1 HGMTAGCLTAALALV
16 LFIDD
21 ADARRRRDVAI
32 ALGLALGW
40 AVVSEFQAVIPAAL
54 IGILAL
60 SRAAGA
66 PASEARAF
74 LWRLVAAGA
83 VCALVLFTYNALAFG
98 NPLHLGY
105 QSEEQFEAM
114 RRGFFGISRP
124 EWWRLR
130 ELLVGSYR
138 GLLPLWPLAAL
149 MPIGLVIAAGERRR
163 RPTALVALAIGVYYV
178 VLNASYHYWE
188 GGWAYGPRQIMSG
201 VPFFAL
207 GLAPLWD

>member
-66 PASEARAF
+66 PASAARAF
-74 LWRLVAAGA
+74 LWRLGAGGA

-98 NPLHLGY
+98 KPLHAGY
-105 QSEEQFEAM
+105 QGAEQLEAM

-149 MPIGLVIAAGERRR
+149 MPIGLVIAAGGR
-163 RPTALVALAIGVYYV
+163 RPRPT
-178 VLNASYHYWE
+178 
-188 GGWAYGPRQIMSG
+188 P
-201 VPFFAL
+201 P
-207 GLAPLWD
+207 LAPPLGGFYLVLHASSHHPGGGRGYRPPPPTSGP